1 MAPLARRVAAARQP
15 PRAECGRRVDPRYV
29 KVGDEYLDPGQ
40 HYKLVT
46 KAYLASGR

>member
-1 MAPLARRVAAARQP
+1 MSGITFAFD